1 EDMPHPTRRSPDL
14 NETQLRKRENTRARL
29 IDAAADV
36 IISKGLGA
44 ARIDDVVRAAGFT
57 RGAFYSNFSS
67 LDEVL
72 VEALSTRASRLLT
85 TIRSAVDDLPEA
97 ITVDTVMGL
106 LDAVRPE
113 VREIYILS
121 GEQTL
126 HLIRHPEDLRG
137 DDAHHRAPAGLA
149 GTRQEFTDV
158 VGGLIEEILSRL
170 GRTPLVPAEV
180 ITDIVAMFFLDSIR
194 AEAVGETR
202 SFGGGLDG
210 YLRLSVEGVL
220 TGLTVPRDEEAEPL
234 SLHLSDLRPT
244 W

>member
-1 EDMPHPTRRSPDL
+1 MPHSSRRNLSPK
-14 NETQLRKRENTRARL
+14 ETQLRKREHTRARL

-44 ARIDDVVRAAGFT
+44 ARIDDIVKAAGFT

-72 VEALSTRASRLLT
+72 VEALSTRAARLLT
-85 TIRSAVDDLPEA
+85 TIRSAVDELPEV

-106 LDAVRPE
+106 LEAVRPE

-126 HLIRHPEDLRG
+126 HLIRHPEDLPHG
-137 DDAHHRAPAGLA
+137 GSAHSQSPVGLA
-149 GTRQEFTDV
+149 QTRREFTDV
-158 VGGLIEEILSRL
+158 VGGLVEEIITRL

-202 SFGGGLDG
+202 SFGTGPDG
-210 YLRLSVEGVL
+210 YLRLSVEGVI
-220 TGLTVPRDEEAEPL
+220 TGLTAPSDEDAAPL
-234 SLHLSDLRPT
+234 SLRLSDHST
-244 W
+244 G